1 MKSKILYALISLA
14 PVEFIALYIDY
25 HLHSWLG
32 YIPYII
38 ISILISYPI
47 FKHSL
52 KNSYMLV
59 ISRAIG
65 MLISFLCVHLFIN
78 TYHSASYFKPFT
90 ADFYSILLGIISF
103 IVVALSYFFMWGCSS
118 KNR

>member
-1 MKSKILYALISLA
+1 MKSKISYVLIPLA
-14 PVEFIALYIDY
+14 PVEFIAMYIDY
-25 HLHSWLG
+25 HLHSLLG
-32 YIPYII
+32 YTPYII
-38 ISILISYPI
+38 ISVLISYPI
-47 FKHSL
+47 FKNGL
-52 KNSYMLV
+52 KNSYTLV
-59 ISRAIG
+59 ISRVIG

-103 IVVALSYFFMWGCSS
+103 IVVALCYFVMWGFSS